1 MTIHAS
7 KDGEVGIYRPQPEI
21 TDQQIKAY
29 LRNNGLRLEQTRTIT
44 EKVSDSLT
52 DRAADIAAD
61 LAIRIVS
68 KMVGSLVGMVTSR
81 SDHGDEEAIYDGS

>member
-7 KDGEVGIYRPQPEI
+7 KDGEVGIYKLQPEI

-29 LRNNGLRLEQTRTIT
+29 LRNNGMRLAQTRTIT

-68 KMVGSLVGMVTSR
+68 KMVGSLLGMVAPGN
-81 SDHGDEEAIYDGS
+81 DHGEEEAIYDGS